1 MLYLAGTVVRGF
13 AVHGFWAAV
22 FGALLLSLVSGL
34 TNAFINDRGR
44 FDAVAV
50 RMTNRRRGGEPR

>member
-1 MLYLAGTVVRGF
+1 
-13 AVHGFWAAV
+13 
-22 FGALLLSLVSGL
+22 LSLVSGL